1 MNRSLLK
8 EMFSEMVLKKDI
20 SLASRYYH
28 PDFVLE
34 TNGQQQG
41 YADFVAGHERVY
53 PTSIGYDVRYDEAS
67 WVESADKVAARLW
80 ITTRRPGEAAVEM
93 QVVLIATYRD
103 GRILHLL
110 ELTWPD
116 WTQVK
121 ALESY

>member
-20 SLASRYYH
+20 SLVSRYYH
-28 PDFVLE
+28 PEFQLE
-34 TNGQQQG
+34 TNGQRQD
-41 YADFVAGHERVY
+41 YAAFVAGHARVY
-53 PTSIGYDVRYDEAS
+53 PTPIQYAVRYDEES
-67 WVESADKVAARLW
+67 WVESADKVAVRMW
-80 ITTRRPGEAAVEM
+80 ITTERPGEAAVEM
-93 QVVLIATYRD
+93 EVVLIATWRE
-103 GRILHLL
+103 GRIVHVL